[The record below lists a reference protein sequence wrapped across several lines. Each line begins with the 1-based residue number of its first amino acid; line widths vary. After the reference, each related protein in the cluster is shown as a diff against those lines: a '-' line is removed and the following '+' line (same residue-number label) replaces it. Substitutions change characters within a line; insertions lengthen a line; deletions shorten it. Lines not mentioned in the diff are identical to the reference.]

1 MNDRKQPVKVAV
13 KTFYASRQLSDV
25 QQQVLDELQQPQ
37 QQTTENTRSNN
48 FFTRSW
54 VGSIAASLL
63 LFIVIFSYAHTPAVI
78 TAAYADTLQ
87 DAKLNNGMQVSMN
100 QWMID
105 NRIND
110 VPEEYPVEMSKFC
123 NIDQYQTTHLRIAGV
138 EQGILHIFMHSG
150 AISGVWGKHTG
161 TIDEMNWKLIK
172 IRDEMTLIVL
182 YSNDMRDSA
191 VQNILGEML
200 PELQA

>member
-13 KTFYASRQLSDV
+13 KAFYASRQLSDV
-25 QQQVLDELQQPQ
+25 QQQLLDELQQPQ
-37 QQTTENTRSNN
+37 QQTIENTRSNN
-48 FFTRSW
+48 FFTRPW

-63 LFIVIFSYAHTPAVI
+63 LFIVIFSYAYTPAVI

-105 NRIND
+105 NRING

-138 EQGILHIFMHSG
+138 EQGVLHIFMHSG
-150 AISGVWGKHTG
+150 AISGVWGKYTG

-191 VQNILGEML
+191 VQNILDEML